1 MSFADFDKEW
11 GINGMSADKIRLA
24 TAAYKRGM
32 LDAAE
37 IAKNAPIKEQCMFD
51 DDQHSGGF
59 RDGAR
64 CAARDIKAKVEETG
78 K

>member
-32 LDAAE
+32 LDTAE
-37 IAKNAPIKEQCMFD
+37 NLFCNECIDRDTYEIIKD
-51 DDQHSGGF
+51 
-59 RDGAR
+59 
-64 CAARDIKAKVEETG
+64 KAEGV
-78 K
+78 